1 LGMPMSMGVLLVE
14 VMSKLVDGLIDGLVD
29 FDSVIHFGDVYGKY
43 WITRLTFA
51 SPSPGFK

>member
-1 LGMPMSMGVLLVE
+1 MSIGVLLVE